1 MKHILSVCFAFIIL
15 SLPVTA
21 QTVGISYSPFAAA
34 SLKCTDGVYN
44 YSSSLSAGVT
54 YEFLTNGDS
63 IMLEGFYSVYN
74 FKDYKPLGEQ
84 VTVPNT
90 EQMKLMSLMAYFGW
104 TINKK
109 KRAQF
114 PIYAGLGV
122 CSFDN
127 SPQPETTLC
136 AGLKARAKFYVTNRF
151 GLFAGVNAGLGL
163 FIPENDFLGQ
173 YRPMSLEFGLIFDL
187 LDTK

>member
-1 MKHILSVCFAFIIL
+1 MKHILSVCFAFIL
-15 SLPVTA
+15 LGLPVTA

-34 SLKCTDGVYN
+34 SLKCTDG
-44 YSSSLSAGVT
+44 
-54 YEFLTNGDS
+54 
-63 IMLEGFYSVYN
+63 VYN